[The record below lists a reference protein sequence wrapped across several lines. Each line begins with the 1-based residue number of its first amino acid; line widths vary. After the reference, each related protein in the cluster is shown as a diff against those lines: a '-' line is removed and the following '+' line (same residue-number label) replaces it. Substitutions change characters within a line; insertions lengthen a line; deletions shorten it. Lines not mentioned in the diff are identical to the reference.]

1 MAYHDAPEVVPG
13 SHVPQAAYGQGLE
26 IAQPGKEVVEQ
37 SQKYYDGKQAFL
49 WQNNA
54 ASTKRICGLSK
65 RAFWIVVIVVV
76 VLVVGGAVGGG
87 VGGALA
93 GKKSTSGT
101 VVGAS
106 STG

>member
-13 SHVPQAAYGQGLE
+13 SYPPQVAYGQGLE
-26 IAQPGKEVVEQ
+26 IAQPGKEVVEP
-37 SQKYYDGKQAFL
+37 SRKYYDGKQAFV
-49 WQNNA
+49 WQNDA
-54 ASTKRICGLSK
+54 MSTKRIFGPSK
-65 RAFWIVVIVVV
+65 RAFWIVVGI
-76 VLVVGGAVGGG
+76 LVVGGAVGGG

-93 GKKSTSGT
+93 GKKSTNGS